1 MPSSDINPAWKLVAI
16 GRGSFAIVSILSGRP
31 IAFKHVISLTR
42 TPELKTEFEALCSIY
57 DFCNTNSFFALTRPL
72 AYYDPQVPTSFFSP
86 DSSPINVGRTRVRR
100 PRVVE
105 SDFKV
110 LGLDSAAYAMD
121 QVLPLPLSTAS
132 VIRQLFYPPGQETAT
147 LPSLCR
153 LYFGKVIE
161 TAPGR
166 PRLFFNSANFPLDV
180 SRYRRMVEALD
191 VLDYP
196 TVDDIVY
203 GMGEMLGRLHW
214 RGGYDGRD
222 IEFIMGG
229 ASFSG
234 VAMHV
239 IDFNQVSR
247 HSTPSTPKADP
258 YLKMRP
264 WSRKREEVNQLVQS
278 FFINDPY
285 YPRPRPQDPLYQKF
299 CRGYTDAY
307 PKESEEAVE
316 LAATFLRAIEVE
328 QATRDSVS
336 TMT

>member
-1 MPSSDINPAWKLVAI
+1 MPSSDINPEWKLLAI
-16 GRGSFAIVSILSGRP
+16 GRGSFAFVSVLSGRP
-31 IAFKHVISLTR
+31 VAFKQVISSTR

-57 DFCNTNSFFALTRPL
+57 DFCNTDSFFAITRPL
-72 AYYDPQVPTSFFSP
+72 AYYNPHVSTSFFSP
-86 DSSPINVGRTRVRR
+86 DSSPINVGRTRVRRR

-161 TAPGR
+161 TAAGR
-166 PRLFFNSANFPLDV
+166 PRLFFFNSANFPLDV
-180 SRYRRMVEALD
+180 SRYRRMAEALD

-203 GMGEMLGRLHW
+203 GMGEMLARLHW
-214 RGGYDGRD
+214 YGGYDGRD

-247 HSTPSTPKADP
+247 HSTPIHAQSSPFSQDAP
-258 YLKMRP
+258 LV
-264 WSRKREEVNQLVQS
+264 EEKGTS
-278 FFINDPY
+278 
-285 YPRPRPQDPLYQKF
+285 
-299 CRGYTDAY
+299 
-307 PKESEEAVE
+307 
-316 LAATFLRAIEVE
+316 
-328 QATRDSVS
+328 
-336 TMT
+336 